1 MTSSHTEV
9 TGKPEVESASNYSS
23 ATNGA
28 DSWLLRFAVEYSRY
42 HGYISVVVCVLGI
55 ISLFLG
61 IICSLLVIAVLTR
74 RHMLT
79 SSNYMLTAL
88 AICDLIT
95 MLSYVPYAIQFYCLY
110 RLDLSTARSPCTVQA
125 FPLTSNAFIIT
136 CYSAWI
142 RSPLV

>member
-9 TGKPEVESASNYSS
+9 TGKPEVESASNSS

-28 DSWLLRFAVEYSRY
+28 DSWLLRFAVEYGRY
-42 HGYISVVVCVLGI
+42 HGYISVAVCV
-55 ISLFLG
+55 LG

-110 RLDLSTARSPCTVQA
+110 RPHLSTVRRPCTVQA
-125 FPLTSNAFIIT
+125 VPLPS
-136 CYSAWI
+136 
-142 RSPLV
+142 

>member
-9 TGKPEVESASNYSS
+9 SAKAEIESASNSS
-23 ATNGA
+23 ATNDG

-55 ISLFLG
+55 V
-61 IICSLLVIAVLTR
+61 CSLLVIAVLTR

-110 RLDLSTARSPCTVQA
+110 RLDLATSPCSSRSTSFKEVRA
-125 FPLTSNAFIIT
+125 FVIT
-136 CYSAWI
+136 F
-142 RSPLV
+142 